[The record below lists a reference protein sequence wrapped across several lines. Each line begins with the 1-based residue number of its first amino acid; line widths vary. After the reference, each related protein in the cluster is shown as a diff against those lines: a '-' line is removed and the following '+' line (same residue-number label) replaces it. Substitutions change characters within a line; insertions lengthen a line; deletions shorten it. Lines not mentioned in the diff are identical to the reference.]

1 MKIPNKII
9 FIVVDDL
16 RHDAARILWPYFNII
31 FTQHHTSN
39 NWTLPVMAR
48 LLTGQLD
55 TGLNYYKKMFSEE
68 IAEVLAGGLKVPTI
82 GKFLKD
88 DGWITYS
95 KNEGIF
101 VSPVFGFG
109 RPSEWTL
116 WDSRYKAN
124 GSNLLKPIFTH
135 KKKEFR
141 FYHDG
146 YVHDYLEEGTKKS
159 YKELKSV
166 KFGDAVA
173 KNVKVYYAK
182 NLAEME
188 KWERDYW
195 ARAANLW
202 SMLDWV
208 PKSDALV
215 ILTSDHGEIFHEY
228 YNDHTHA
235 GSHMVDEIARV
246 PLLIHWPGHKRRRVS
261 QFTRDIDVA
270 PTILDFA
277 GIKQDFTDG
286 LSLIPLIEG
295 TKRYKSVLTDQ
306 YVHRSGELW
315 RYFFSP
321 TEKKLSFV
329 KNL

>member
-9 FIVVDDL
+9 LLVVDDL

-31 FTQHHTSN
+31 FTQHYTSN

-48 LLTGQLD
+48 MLTGMLD

-68 IAEVLAGGLKVPTI
+68 ISEVLANGLKVPTI

-101 VSPVFGFG
+101 VGPVFGFG
-109 RPSEWTL
+109 KSSEWDV
-116 WDSRYKAN
+116 WDSRYKGN
-124 GSNLLKPIFTH
+124 GTNLYKPIFTH
-135 KKKEFR
+135 DKKEFR

-146 YVHDYLEEGTKKS
+146 YVHDYLEDGSKT
-159 YKELKSV
+159 YRV
-166 KFGDAVA
+166 MDNIKFGKALA
-173 KNVKVYYAK
+173 KKVKVYYA
-182 NLAEME
+182 NTLIEME

-202 SMLDWV
+202 SILDWI

-215 ILTSDHGEIFHEY
+215 ILTSDHGETFHEY

-235 GSHMVDEIARV
+235 GSHMVEEVARV
-246 PLLIHWPGHKRRRVS
+246 PLLIHWPEHKRMRVS
-261 QFTRDIDVA
+261 MLTRDIDVA

-277 GIKQDFTDG
+277 GIKQTQTDG
-286 LSLIPLIEG
+286 LSLIPLIEE
-295 TKRYKSVLTDQ
+295 TKKYKSILTDH

-315 RYFFSP
+315 KYYFSP

-329 KNL
+329 KKL